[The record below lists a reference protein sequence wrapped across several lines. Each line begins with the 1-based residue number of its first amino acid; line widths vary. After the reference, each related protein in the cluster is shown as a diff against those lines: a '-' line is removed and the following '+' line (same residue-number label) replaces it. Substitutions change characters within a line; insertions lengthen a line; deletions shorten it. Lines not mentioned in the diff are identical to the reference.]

1 MTEGYAGMNAEFRRW
16 NSSTGAWDAIGNI
29 NNIGGWAMSRDVHDV
44 SPDQEI
50 AYRQF
55 KGGLRNGGTLPIN
68 INYTRDSFDT
78 LKSDFENDTAQNYEI
93 VLPDDDNTSAEF
105 EGFIAELSLNAP
117 PGKMTIDFTIQ
128 ITGEPTIESG
138 SGPSPG

>member
-1 MTEGYAGMNAEFRRW
+1 MGEGYAGMNAEFRRW
-16 NSSTGAWDAIGNI
+16 NSSTGTWDAIANI

-44 SPDQEI
+44 TADQEI
-50 AYRQF
+50 QYRTF
-55 KGGLRNGGTLPIN
+55 KAGLRNGGTLPIN
-68 INYTRDSFDT
+68 VNFTRDTYDT
-78 LKSDFENDTAQNYEI
+78 LTSDFENDTAQNYEI

-105 EGFIAELSLNAP
+105 EGFITELSLNAP

-128 ITGEPTIESG
+128 VTGEPTIESG